1 MGEKLKPKVVSM
13 SLAATA
19 GILYIA
25 CALLFALAPQA
36 MLGLFGKMFH
46 GVDITLIKASY
57 PIALGDTITGLVV
70 TVVLWAVI
78 GWLFAVV
85 YNYKLAK
92 LK

>member
-1 MGEKLKPKVVSM
+1 MADKLKPKVVSM

-19 GILYIA
+19 GILYVA
-25 CALLFALAPQA
+25 CALLFAIAPQA
-36 MLGLFGKMFH
+36 MMGLFSKMFH
-46 GVDITLIKASY
+46 GVDITLIKADY
-57 PIALGDTITGLVV
+57 PIPVSDTIAGFVV

-78 GWLFAVV
+78 GWLFAIV